1 MEIVL
6 NRCWGGF
13 SLSEKAC
20 EVLGLDSPYDD
31 VDRTD
36 PRLIE
41 MVRTWKAEEV
51 NGHSSKLAVVVLPF
65 DTTDWTINDYDG
77 METVYYVVN
86 GKIYTA

>member
-1 MEIVL
+1 MEIVV

-13 SLSEKAC
+13 SLSEKAWKA
-20 EVLGLDSPYDD
+20 LGLEYAYDV

-41 MVRTWKAEEV
+41 MVKTWKAEEV
-51 NGHSSKLAVVVLPF
+51 NGHSSKLVVVELPF
-65 DTTDWTINDYDG
+65 ETTDWTINEYDG
-77 METVYYVVN
+77 MEVVYYVVN